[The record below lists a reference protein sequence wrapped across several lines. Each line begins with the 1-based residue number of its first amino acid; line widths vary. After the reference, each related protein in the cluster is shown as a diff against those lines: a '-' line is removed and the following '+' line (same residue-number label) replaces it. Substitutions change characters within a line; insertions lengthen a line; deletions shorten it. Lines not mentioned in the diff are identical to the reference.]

1 MFTLNTYKTNQ
12 IKNKMGNR
20 EARKTNLVFCL
31 LLPVLLLATLPV
43 AAEAQIQ
50 AGAARV
56 SITPDVKASSI
67 PLGGYAARRGAP
79 ATGVHDP
86 VYARALVLSS
96 GATKVALVSLDLCFL
111 PANVKAEV
119 AKRLVLNGAKGL
131 DAAHLFLSATHTHCA
146 PDPLAMHSGNT
157 FTKLKGWTP
166 FDPALLAFN
175 ADRIAQSILEA
186 DKARVPVTLSSAS
199 RDEPGANRNRRND
212 PVVDPAL
219 TVLRVQNATTGGT
232 LACVVDF
239 AAHPTLYDD
248 KMMQIS
254 ADWPGVMCAE
264 VEKKYAVANTP
275 APICLFLNG
284 AEGDASPNGVDD
296 IKTGEEKVT
305 AYGQRMSK
313 LALAAL
319 EMLAS
324 GSNAAATAD
333 EKPNITQNKTQS
345 GAQGTTSSDKSPESR
360 MLAMWT
366 QAVVLPPR
374 KPNGMYLLAAMQL
387 GATMPEARD
396 LVNALMPTR
405 TQITFVRVG
414 GLLLMGFPCEPSG
427 EIGLAAKKLAREAGF
442 KLPAVVALTNNWLA
456 YCLTPEQYK
465 AGKYE
470 AVMSF
475 YGEPFGPVMLAGV
488 KAGLAAANTQ
498 PHPL

>member
-1 MFTLNTYKTNQ
+1 MF
-12 IKNKMGNR
+12 
-20 EARKTNLVFCL
+20 VFPFRLFRVFRGSFSVCCL
-31 LLPVLLLATLPV
+31 SSAVLLC
-43 AAEAQIQ
+43 AASPIVKAQIQ

-56 SITPDVKASSI
+56 SITPDVKASAI

-79 ATGVHDP
+79 SSGVHDP

-96 GATKVALVSLDLCFL
+96 GATKAALVSLDLCFL

-119 AKRLVLNGAKGL
+119 AKRLVLNGATGL

-166 FDPALLAFN
+166 FDPALLAFT
-175 ADRIAQSILEA
+175 ADRIAQSIIEA
-186 DKARVPVTLSSAS
+186 DKARVPVTLSSAEQ
-199 RDEPGANRNRRND
+199 DEPGANRNRRND

-219 TVLRVQNATTGGT
+219 TVLRVQNTATGGT

-248 KMMQIS
+248 KMMQVS

-264 VEKKYAVANTP
+264 VEKKYTAANNP
-275 APICLFLNG
+275 APVCLFLNG
-284 AEGDASPNGVDD
+284 AEGDASPNGVDAV
-296 IKTGEEKVT
+296 KTGEEKVT

-319 EMLAS
+319 DTA
-324 GSNAAATAD
+324 GSPSKDGAAAG
-333 EKPNITQNKTQS
+333 EQPNTES
-345 GAQGTTSSDKSPESR
+345 GKIPPESQAVTSSGKLLEDQT
-360 MLAMWT
+360 LAMWT
-366 QAVVLPPR
+366 QAVILPPR
-374 KPNGMYLLAAMQL
+374 KPNGLYLLAAMQL

-396 LVNALMPTR
+396 LVNALMPTQ
-405 TQITFVRVG
+405 TQITFLRAG
-414 GLLLMGFPCEPSG
+414 GLLMIGFPCEPSG
-427 EIGLAAKKLAREAGF
+427 EIGLAAKKMAREAGC
-442 KLPAVVALTNNWLA
+442 KLPAVVALTNDWLA

-475 YGEPFGPVMLAGV
+475 YGEPFGPAMLAGV
-488 KAGLAAANTQ
+488 KAGLAAGSIQ
-498 PHPL
+498 SHRL